1 MENQNQTSYDA
12 WLQECD
18 FLEKVRKE
26 NPKFLERQN
35 PIVEDHKLL
44 FDYGIEI
51 ISNLPLG
58 FLRFSPAD
66 FIVEEITQ
74 DGRIT
79 TIDPNNDPSLTDQE
93 GETVYADLIKIGIPT
108 LEAINRIAKELTTS
122 TRQIGYSGMKDA
134 IAITSQKISFRKIA
148 RDKIKALKIPN
159 IHLKNIIVSK
169 GALQPGNLQGN
180 RFNIFVRTNGVY
192 DPNILISKLKKIQEV
207 GFYNFFGSQRFGGVR
222 GIGHKLGLILL
233 RGNYELAVKAFLIA
247 QGKNEIPLVQNLR
260 TKAKNVY
267 GNWKEMIKILE
278 PMPYTF
284 NGEIK
289 VLKTLTHD
297 PDDFINALLSIKDQ
311 VKLWAYAYGSLL
323 FNKKISQLVRN
334 KINLPEKLPLFLS
347 NERSDKDL
355 YNDFLEADKTQ
366 NFKDAV
372 RPFPFIQLHHY
383 EVPTLLSPKIN
394 SFNCTEDGVAINF
407 ELHKGAYAT
416 TFLSHIFTLT
426 MGLPLPSWVSQ
437 KEIDTLKMLE
447 LGTIEDIKTI
457 FKEYWCNVL
466 TSGKKE

>member
-12 WLQECD
+12 WLKECD

-26 NPKFLERQN
+26 NPKSIERQN
-35 PIVEDHKLL
+35 PIIEDQELL
-44 FDYGIEI
+44 QDYGIEI
-51 ISNLPLG
+51 ISDLPLG

-74 DGRIT
+74 EGRIT
-79 TIDPNNDPSLTDQE
+79 TIDPNNDPDLSDQE
-93 GETVYADLIKIGIPT
+93 GETVYADIVKIGIPT
-108 LEAINRIAKELTTS
+108 LEAIDRIAKSLNVS
-122 TRQIGYSGMKDA
+122 ASQIGYSGMKDA
-134 IAITSQKISFRKIA
+134 IAITSQKFSFRRIS
-148 RDKIKALKIPN
+148 RDKIKDLKLPN
-159 IHLKNIIVSK
+159 IYFKNIIVSK

-180 RFNIFVRTNGVY
+180 RFNIFIRTNNLY
-192 DPNILISKLKKIQEV
+192 NPNLLMEKLKHIKEV
-207 GFYNFFGSQRFGGVR
+207 GFYNFFGTQRFGGVR

-233 RGNYELAVKAFLIA
+233 RGNYELAVKAFLVA
-247 QGKNEIPLVQNLR
+247 QGKNEIPLVQDLR
-260 TKAKNVY
+260 NKAKAIY
-267 GNWKEMIKILE
+267 GNWKEMIKIYDQ
-278 PMPYTF
+278 MPYTF
-284 NGEIK
+284 SGEIK
-289 VLKTLTHD
+289 VLKALTHE
-297 PDDFINALLSIKDQ
+297 PDDYINALLAIKEQ

-334 KINLPEKLPLFLS
+334 KIHLPAKLPLFLS

-355 YNDFLEADKTQ
+355 YEDFLEADQTK
-366 NFKDAV
+366 NFRDAV
-372 RPFPFIQLHHY
+372 RPFPFIQLRHY

-426 MGLPLPSWVSQ
+426 MGLPLPNWVSQ
-437 KEIDTLKMLE
+437 KEVDTLKILE
-447 LGTIEDIKTI
+447 LGTIEDIKKV